1 MHDSVQLQEG
11 TSYGCCESKRM
22 VDPGFIFEP
31 NLGPKYRVF
40 NLHMYSI
47 LSKLSSDGASK
58 GVNICLSV
66 RIITVLDTFVN
77 IISSKDRRRLASA
90 QKYVGT
96 CPSADWSRL
105 WNGNRKA
112 NLALLNLVQNTE
124 LWELPRTQTVHVQ
137 VNRGS
142 SLFIGLCDV
151 GRSICGVYLLGQ
163 TIWQTTRELDGARWT
178 LNHCEVH
185 QDRDCLPE
193 MK

>member
-1 MHDSVQLQEG
+1 
-11 TSYGCCESKRM
+11 M

-96 CPSADWSRL
+96 CPSVLKQIVERKPESKLVLAQPRPEHWVVGAPSYTNSSCPSQQRVFIVYWPL
-105 WNGNRKA
+105 WCWEIYLRSLLTWPNHLA
-112 NLALLNLVQNTE
+112 N
-124 LWELPRTQTVHVQ
+124 
-137 VNRGS
+137 
-142 SLFIGLCDV
+142 
-151 GRSICGVYLLGQ
+151 Y
-163 TIWQTTRELDGARWT
+163 
-178 LNHCEVH
+178 
-185 QDRDCLPE
+185 
-193 MK
+193 